1 MTTDKP
7 ILPNFLII
15 GATKCG
21 TTSLSE
27 YLKQH
32 PDIFISEAKEPRF
45 LTSQVVQFPLRGI
58 KSHEVEAWYVKNYDD
73 YVDLFK
79 NATQKA
85 IGEASADTIY
95 YYKDVIPVIKKYLG
109 SPKIIIVL
117 RDPVKRTFSAYQ
129 HLVRDEREPLS
140 FDEAL
145 NEEKNRI
152 ADNWDPLYHYTECS
166 LFHDSVKAYL
176 ESFDD
181 VLVLL
186 NEQLYKEPDAVFKQI
201 FDFLEVDNTVKIDTE
216 VQYNMSGVPKLKI
229 INRLLSK
236 ENSLKNFFR
245 PLIRT
250 VLPEKARRK
259 IVYTISKRNL
269 QKQTIDEK
277 SKERLTAYF
286 KGDVEKLST
295 LLGKDLSHWMR

>member
-1 MTTDKP
+1 MSTEKP
-7 ILPNFLII
+7 TLPNFLII

-45 LTSQVVQFPLRGI
+45 LTSQVVQFPLKGI

-73 YVDLFK
+73 YVNLFK
-79 NATQKA
+79 GATQKA

-117 RDPVKRTFSAYQ
+117 RDPVKRTFSAWQ

-140 FDEAL
+140 LEDAL
-145 NEEKNRI
+145 NEEKKRI
-152 ADNWDPLYHYTECS
+152 AENWDPLYHYTECS

-176 ESFDD
+176 EEFDD

-186 NEQLYKEPDAVFKQI
+186 NEELYKNPDKVFSQI
-201 FDFLEVDNTVKIDTE
+201 FDFLGVDSSVKIDTE
-216 VQYNMSGVPKLKI
+216 VRYNMSGVPKMKI
-229 INRLLSK
+229 INRLLSR
-236 ENSLKNFFR
+236 ENGIKSFFR

-250 VLPEKARRK
+250 VLPQNARRK
-259 IVYTISKRNL
+259 IVYAITKKNL
-269 QKQTIDEK
+269 QRQTIDGP
-277 SKERLTAYF
+277 SKERLASYF
-286 KGDVEKLST
+286 RDDVNKLSG
-295 LLGKDLSHWMR
+295 LLQRDLSHWLK

>member
-1 MTTDKP
+1 MATDTP
-7 ILPNFLII
+7 VLPNFLII

-45 LTSQVVQFPLRGI
+45 LTSQVVKFPLRGI
-58 KSHEVEAWYVKNYDD
+58 KSDEVEAWYIKNYDD
-73 YVDLFK
+73 YVNLFK

-109 SPKIIIVL
+109 TPKIIIVL

-140 FDEAL
+140 FEDAL

-152 ADNWDPLYHYTECS
+152 ADGWDPLYHYTECS

-176 ESFDD
+176 DNFDD

-186 NEQLYKEPDAVFKQI
+186 NEDLYKDPDKVFKQI
-201 FDFLEVDNTVKIDTE
+201 FEFLDVDNTVRINTE
-216 VQYNMSGVPKLKI
+216 VQYNMSGVPKLKVL
-229 INRLLSK
+229 NRLLSR
-236 ENSLKNFFR
+236 ENGLKTFFR
-245 PLIRT
+245 PLIRA
-250 VLPEKARRK
+250 VLPENARRK
-259 IVYTISKRNL
+259 IVYNLSKRNL
-269 QKQTIDEK
+269 QKQSIDEK
-277 SKERLTAYF
+277 SKQRLVQYF
-286 KGDVEKLST
+286 KEDVGKLSS
-295 LLGKDLSHWMR
+295 LLNKDLSHWLK